1 MVTGHKAGQVRQR
14 EIISAARKLIV
25 KYGSEHVT
33 VRRMAKEIGV
43 SEGAIYRHFKSK
55 KDVLSFL
62 VDDIENTLIA
72 DINENYVPQANTL
85 ETLEK
90 IIQGHI
96 SAVEQRRG
104 VTFQVIAEIIS
115 LGEKKLNNKAYN
127 VISRYTERIKE
138 LLSEGVASGVIKQDI
153 DVEAA
158 ATLFFG
164 MTQGL
169 VNTWALSN
177 YSFNLEERYKSIWKI
192 FLEAVAKR

>member
-127 VISRYTERIKE
+127 VISRYTGRIKE